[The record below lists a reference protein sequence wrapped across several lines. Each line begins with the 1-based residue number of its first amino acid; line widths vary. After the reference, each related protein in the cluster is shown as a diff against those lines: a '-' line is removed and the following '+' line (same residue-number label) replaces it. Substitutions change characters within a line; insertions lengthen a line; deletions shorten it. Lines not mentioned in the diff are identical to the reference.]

1 MRTRL
6 FLLAAALIA
15 FGASLGSGFH
25 FDDYAIFSDPVLTSP
40 SGWIGV
46 WAPRQTRP
54 LTYFT
59 YWLNYQVGGGDP
71 LGYHLLN
78 LALHL
83 GVVLLLF
90 ECLRRLVPETTAA
103 LAAAIFAVHPIQAEA
118 VDYVWGRAI
127 VLATLLC
134 LAALYEWIE
143 GNEWAAV
150 AWFAAA
156 LLAKE
161 EVAAFPLALAVLPR
175 AKGRVWG
182 AAFWSMVGLSAAAGL
197 RVIWAISVT
206 PGVQAGISPWNYLLA
221 QGTVILRY
229 LRLVVV
235 PYGFTVDPDI
245 HVVAA
250 AWVLVGAI
258 VWAAWRYSRWALAGL
273 ILLIPSSTIFPAADL
288 AADRRMYFAMV
299 CFAVVVAQASR
310 PALGRPGGLPYWGLA
325 IVVVF
330 AGLGFMRTQVWMT
343 ERALWTEAVE
353 RAPDKI
359 RPKIQLAR
367 VLPAA
372 QALELLGKAEA
383 LDPKDP
389 AVAAET
395 GKTLLAEG
403 QADAAL
409 SEFGRA
415 LALDPHNA
423 LYVNNR
429 GVALAALGQ
438 TDAARADF
446 ERALQIDPH
455 LEQARQNLLKL
466 GP

>member
-46 WAPRQTRP
+46 WALRQTRP

-161 EVAAFPLALAVLPR
+161 EVAAFPLALAVLPG
-175 AKGRVWG
+175 AKGRVSERGLLEHGG
-182 AAFWSMVGLSAAAGL
+182 AFGGGRSARDLGDFGDAGSAGGDLSVELSAGAGDRDFALSAAGGGAV
-197 RVIWAISVT
+197 RVHGGS
-206 PGVQAGISPWNYLLA
+206 
-221 QGTVILRY
+221 RY
-229 LRLVVV
+229 TRR
-235 PYGFTVDPDI
+235 GGG
-245 HVVAA
+245 
-250 AWVLVGAI
+250 VGAGRSDCVGGVEI
-258 VWAAWRYSRWALAGL
+258 FAVGAGWVDFADSQLDDFSGGGSGGGSKDVFRDGVFRGGSGADLCLRWAGREAYPTGDSR
-273 ILLIPSSTIFPAADL
+273 SS
-288 AADRRMYFAMV
+288 
-299 CFAVVVAQASR
+299 
-310 PALGRPGGLPYWGLA
+310 
-325 IVVVF
+325 
-330 AGLGFMRTQVWMT
+330 
-343 ERALWTEAVE
+343 
-353 RAPDKI
+353 
-359 RPKIQLAR
+359 
-367 VLPAA
+367 
-372 QALELLGKAEA
+372 
-383 LDPKDP
+383 
-389 AVAAET
+389 
-395 GKTLLAEG
+395 
-403 QADAAL
+403 
-409 SEFGRA
+409 
-415 LALDPHNA
+415 
-423 LYVNNR
+423 
-429 GVALAALGQ
+429 
-438 TDAARADF
+438 
-446 ERALQIDPH
+446 
-455 LEQARQNLLKL
+455 
-466 GP
+466 

>member
-1 MRTRL
+1 
-6 FLLAAALIA
+6 
-15 FGASLGSGFH
+15 
-25 FDDYAIFSDPVLTSP
+25 
-40 SGWIGV
+40 
-46 WAPRQTRP
+46 
-54 LTYFT
+54 
-59 YWLNYQVGGGDP
+59 
-71 LGYHLLN
+71 
-78 LALHL
+78 
-83 GVVLLLF
+83 
-90 ECLRRLVPETTAA
+90 
-103 LAAAIFAVHPIQAEA
+103 
-118 VDYVWGRAI
+118 
-127 VLATLLC
+127 
-134 LAALYEWIE
+134 
-143 GNEWAAV
+143 
-150 AWFAAA
+150 
-156 LLAKE
+156 
-161 EVAAFPLALAVLPR
+161 
-175 AKGRVWG
+175 
-182 AAFWSMVGLSAAAGL
+182 
-197 RVIWAISVT
+197 
-206 PGVQAGISPWNYLLA
+206 
-221 QGTVILRY
+221 
-229 LRLVVV
+229 
-235 PYGFTVDPDI
+235 
-245 HVVAA
+245 
-250 AWVLVGAI
+250 
-258 VWAAWRYSRWALAGL
+258 
-273 ILLIPSSTIFPAADL
+273 
-288 AADRRMYFAMV
+288 
-299 CFAVVVAQASR
+299 
-310 PALGRPGGLPYWGLA
+310 
-325 IVVVF
+325 
-330 AGLGFMRTQVWMT
+330 MRTQVWMT